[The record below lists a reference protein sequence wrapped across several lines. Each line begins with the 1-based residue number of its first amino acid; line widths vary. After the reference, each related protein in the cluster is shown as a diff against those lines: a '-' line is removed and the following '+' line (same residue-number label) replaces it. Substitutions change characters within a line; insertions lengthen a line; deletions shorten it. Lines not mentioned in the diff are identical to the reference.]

1 MELYYSPFACSLAS
15 HIVCREVGIDVKLHR
30 TDFKTK
36 LIDGG
41 GDLRS
46 VSAMGQVPVLITDDG
61 RVLSEN
67 GAVLTY
73 LGDRAP
79 EKNLVP
85 DAASFERYELTRF
98 LSLIGTEIHKK
109 GLALVFDPTSPE
121 PVKEF
126 ARGAIHRPLGVL
138 EKHLTEREFLLGNAF
153 TVADAYLFWALT
165 LLPIGGVPLDAY
177 PQLVAYRDRISARP
191 AVKQALD
198 YEKDA
203 RTRDRVS

>member
-15 HIVCREVGIDVKLHR
+15 HIVCREVGIDVTLHR

-36 LIDGG
+36 VIEGG

-46 VSAMGQVPVLITDDG
+46 VSAMGQVPVLVTDEG
-61 RVLSEN
+61 RVLTEN

-79 EKNLVP
+79 EKHLVP
-85 DAASFERYELTRF
+85 DPSSFDRYELTRF

-121 PVKEF
+121 AVKEF
-126 ARGAIHRPLGVL
+126 ARGAIARPLGVL

-177 PQLVAYRDRISARP
+177 PKLVAYRDRIGTRP
-191 AVKQALD
+191 AVKQALE
-198 YEKDA
+198 YEQAA
-203 RTRDRVS
+203 RKRALAS

>member
-15 HIVCREVGIDVKLHR
+15 HIVCREVGIDVTLHR

-36 LIDGG
+36 VIEGG
-41 GDLRS
+41 GNLQS
-46 VSAMGQVPVLITDDG
+46 VSAMGQVPVLVRDDG

-67 GAVLTY
+67 AAVLTY
-73 LGDRAP
+73 LGDRAAD
-79 EKNLVP
+79 KNLVP
-85 DAASFERYELTRF
+85 DALCFERYELTRF

-109 GLALVFDPTSPE
+109 GLALVFDPTSPDA
-121 PVKEF
+121 VKDF
-126 ARGAIHRPLGVL
+126 ARGAIGRPLDVL
-138 EKHLTEREFLLGNAF
+138 EKHLAEREFLLGRAF

-177 PQLVAYRDRISARP
+177 PKLVAYRERIGVRP

-198 YEKDA
+198 YEQAA
-203 RTRDRVS
+203 RKRALVA